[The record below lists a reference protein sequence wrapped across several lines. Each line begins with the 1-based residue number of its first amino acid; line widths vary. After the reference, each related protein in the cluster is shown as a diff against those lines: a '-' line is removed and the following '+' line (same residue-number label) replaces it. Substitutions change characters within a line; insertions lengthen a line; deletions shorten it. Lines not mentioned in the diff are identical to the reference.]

1 MDELLTEDQ
10 SQLRESAARLG
21 RDVGGAKR
29 ARALRDQG
37 AALDAEAWAAMRQAG
52 WLGLAVP
59 EARGGLGLGAAE
71 LYVIAEQ
78 IGRHAV
84 MVPIIEAAGVAWG
97 LGRAGGGA
105 GAAAA
110 LGALLAGRL
119 IVPALQS
126 DGWDFRRATAA
137 LEAWAN
143 GNALNVSG
151 AVPLVP
157 YAPAAEEFLVHAEL
171 AGEALLCVV
180 SREAAGCTVSGT
192 RLVDGSSAGSVM
204 FDHASVAPSQ
214 IVARGQEAAELAAR
228 MADLLSLGAAIELMG
243 LAESMLGLT
252 LDHLKMR
259 KQFGHALGSFQAL
272 QHRVVDCFVDLEVNR
287 SLLHRICLAWDSGTA
302 LPAMVAAAK
311 ARCARVGNE
320 VARTGVQLHGAIGY
334 TDEHDIGILFKR
346 ALVLAARYGGELAQS
361 ERFARLIR
369 DEA

>member
-1 MDELLTEDQ
+1 MDELLTDDQ

-37 AALDAEAWAAMRQAG
+37 AALDAEAWTAMRQAG

-84 MVPIIEAAGVAWG
+84 MVPMIEAAGVAWA
-97 LGRAGGGA
+97 LGRASGT

-110 LGALLAGRL
+110 LSTLLGGRL
-119 IVPALQS
+119 IVPALRS
-126 DGWDFRRATAA
+126 DGWDFRRATVP
-137 LEAWAN
+137 LEARAT
-143 GNALNVSG
+143 GNAPRIG
-151 AVPLVP
+151 GTVPLVP
-157 YAPAAEEFLVHAEL
+157 YAPAAEEFLLHAEL

-180 SREAAGCTVSGT
+180 SREAAGCTVT
-192 RLVDGSSAGSVM
+192 VTATIDGASAGRVA
-204 FDHASVAPSQ
+204 FDDTIIDPAR
-214 IVARGQEAAELAAR
+214 IVARGQEAAELAAG